1 VKLEDE
7 TSEDRIERIGRRL
20 SNDNSGRTMKVWRG
34 VHKHPEEIKSEEDYL
49 ESERVRKAVFFEKCL
64 RLGKSAENKIK
75 ELLILR
81 GFTIIDISE
90 EIEPDDRVSPFDMI
104 ILPVSGDGYIADI
117 KNKTPSAGDF
127 ILSAGWRRSIERWRA
142 YDTARRIPSIAPLVH
157 VHLRK
162 IVIFYSDRPWMQEYT
177 KHLPYIANF
186 IDTERI
192 VSKRVPY
199 KETTVIDCL

>member
-1 VKLEDE
+1 MKLEDE

-104 ILPVSGDGYIADI
+104 ILPVSGDGYIADLM
-117 KNKTPSAGDF
+117 TQLGGFLA
-127 ILSAGWRRSIERWRA
+127 
-142 YDTARRIPSIAPLVH
+142 
-157 VHLRK
+157 
-162 IVIFYSDRPWMQEYT
+162 
-177 KHLPYIANF
+177 
-186 IDTERI
+186 
-192 VSKRVPY
+192 
-199 KETTVIDCL
+199 